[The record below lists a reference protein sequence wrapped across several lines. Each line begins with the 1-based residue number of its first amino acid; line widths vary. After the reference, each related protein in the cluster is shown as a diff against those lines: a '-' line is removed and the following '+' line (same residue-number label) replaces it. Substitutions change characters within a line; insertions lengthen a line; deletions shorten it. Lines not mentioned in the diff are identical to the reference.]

1 MGLKST
7 LARLAAGAPTPVFAA
22 SGLGAGAQVQDLG
35 LHHQLRF
42 VDTPSA
48 ASILLVAGGIP
59 DTLAQSLFRLH
70 DTMPHPRCTAWWPLG
85 ASAGLWLANFPHH
98 VAIESNIPERLGA
111 VHGELVYGQRP
122 SEPPILA
129 DEDPAPWR
137 GIGPYGQGGTG
148 MTGGTPYGR
157 PMAELGPDRDGLR
170 LDVLPLNIGPFF
182 PRFPAG
188 LTLELK
194 LAGDVIVEAGIPVN
208 PFRDSGQRN
217 LRGDDIS
224 PFTRA
229 LSEPVLVSELEL
241 ARARAHLRWLANAL
255 VACELRSLGLRVLRL
270 ATTLGP
276 GESDPL
282 HSLQRVLGWT
292 QALGWS
298 TKGVGRVGADKL
310 VGLGLGPIA
319 RASGLAEDVRAEDEV
334 YRDLGF
340 EPIVQT
346 GGDAAAR
353 WRQRLAEASQS
364 LALAARAGDRLT
376 APGGVVESPHGR
388 LERTTSPA
396 DRLLPLLPGL
406 LQDME
411 WGDAVT
417 TLVSLDLDLEE
428 ATTVEI
434 VGAEA
439 VTR

>member
-1 MGLKST
+1 MGLKRT
-7 LARLAAGAPTPVFAA
+7 LATLAAGAPTPVFAA
-22 SGLGAGAQVQDLG
+22 AGLGAGAQVQDLR
-35 LHHQLRF
+35 LHHQVRL

-59 DTLAQSLFRLH
+59 DSLAQSLSRLH

-85 ASAGLWLANFPHH
+85 ALPGLWLANFPHH
-98 VAIESNIPERLGA
+98 VAIDHNIPERLRA
-111 VHGELVYGQRP
+111 IHGELVNGQRP
-122 SEPPILA
+122 SEPPMLA

-170 LDVLPLNIGPFF
+170 LDVLPLNVGPFF

-194 LAGDVIVEAGIPVN
+194 LAGDVIVETGIPVN
-208 PFRDSGQRN
+208 LFRDSDQRN
-217 LRGDDIS
+217 LRGDKIS

-270 ATTLGP
+270 ATTIGS
-276 GESDPL
+276 GEGDSL

-310 VGLGLGPIA
+310 VGLGLGPVA
-319 RASGLAEDVRAEDEV
+319 RASGLAEDVRAEDGV

-340 EPIVQT
+340 EPIVQSE
-346 GGDAAAR
+346 GDAAAR
-353 WRQRLAEASQS
+353 WRQRLAEAVQS

-376 APGGVVESPHGR
+376 DPGGVVESPHGR
-388 LERTTSPA
+388 LERTTTPA

-406 LQDME
+406 LHEME

-417 TLVSLDLDLEE
+417 TLVSLDLNLQET
-428 ATTVEI
+428 AAVE
-434 VGAEA
+434 VVDAEA
-439 VTR
+439 VA